1 MGTRALITVVLPD
14 GTSFNHYQHYDGY
27 PKGVLP
33 NLAAI
38 LAPPTRRAQVVQG
51 LANAEKVD
59 QLARPTP
66 EHLAR
71 YADWSEQVAGG
82 PASEYYALLRGMQGN
97 WAAMADEGI
106 IVTADSSW
114 SGQSFDYVVDFANH
128 TISYDDGDVLVRL
141 TFDQVVE
148 QYGKSGKEG
157 ST

>member
-14 GTSFNHYQHYDGY
+14 GTSFNHYQHWDGY

-71 YADWSEQVAGG
+71 YADWAEQVGGG
-82 PASEYYALLRGMQGN
+82 PDAEYYALLRGMQGD

-106 IVTADSSW
+106 VVTAPDDC
-114 SGQSFDYVVDFANH
+114 GQAYTYRVDFTAH
-128 TISYDDGDVLVRL
+128 AVSYADGGVPVRL
-141 TFDQVVE
+141 TFDEVVA
-148 QYGKSGKEG
+148 QYGEAGA
-157 ST
+157 T